1 MKVAVIGVGAMG
13 NAMLGHLVR
22 KGIGEISAYDVD
34 RERAAAA
41 AKLGAKVA
49 SSALAAAAEAD
60 LAILMV
66 VNDRQVDE
74 IVDEL
79 ANSVGHPLLVAV
91 AATIHPETMVQAGK
105 RLASTRIRLIDAP
118 VVYGLQG
125 AIEGNMVSL
134 CGGAADD
141 VAAARPALLAYSR
154 AVHHVGPLGAGMVAK
169 TANNMLHWAASCAGF
184 ETLLL
189 VKRYGLD
196 AQRVREILLDCPAR
210 SGTLER
216 WDTTH
221 FTWPEKDMD
230 IALEMAQSLG
240 LSLPLF
246 GMVDQLIKHLSA
258 DGVRDLLH
266 GPSVNYLGRKVEPAV
281 PPSGKA
287 RAAS

>member
-13 NAMLGHLVR
+13 NAMLGHMVR
-22 KGIGEISAYDVD
+22 KGIGEVSAYDVD
-34 RERAAAA
+34 GGRLAAAT
-41 AKLGAKVA
+41 KLGARA
-49 SSALAAAAEAD
+49 APSAAAAAAEAD

-66 VNDRQVDE
+66 VNDRQVEE

-79 ANSVGHPLLVAV
+79 AKSVPNPLLVAV
-91 AATIHPETMVQAGK
+91 AATIHPDTMVAAGK
-105 RLASTRIRLIDAP
+105 RLAATSIRLIDAP

-125 AIEGNMVSL
+125 AIEGNMVTL

-169 TANNMLHWAASCAGF
+169 TANNMLHWANSCAGF

-196 AQRVREILLDCPAR
+196 AQRMREILLDCPAR

-258 DGVRDLLH
+258 DGVRDLLY
-266 GPSVNYLGRKVEPAV
+266 GPSVNYLGRKVEPA
-281 PPSGKA
+281 PPGKA
-287 RAAS
+287 RPAS